1 MMETTNNAR
10 TGMFTT
16 NAFNSSK
23 VTDFE
28 KNKIKLKKIKVNAK
42 RTEKVLTGLF
52 VSFTGYIFLL
62 AIFIPYITI
71 SINSILQQYL
81 SKWKRIFT
89 FIQKYLYT
97 LYSSEHS
104 YKKRNFKFFFPGALL
119 LVTGGT
125 GTIIGALVMSVL
137 TNGMNLMG
145 IGISYQ
151 YIVRG
156 AILIL
161 AVLFDVG
168 ARRMKV

>member
-1 MMETTNNAR
+1 M
-10 TGMFTT
+10 
-16 NAFNSSK
+16 
-23 VTDFE
+23 E
-28 KNKIKLKKIKVNAK
+28 KNFYVYTKIFIYS
-42 RTEKVLTGLF
+42 LF
-52 VSFTGYIFLL
+52 V
-62 AIFIPYITI
+62 
-71 SINSILQQYL
+71 
-81 SKWKRIFT
+81 RT
-89 FIQKYLYT
+89 FI
-97 LYSSEHS
+97 
-104 YKKRNFKFFFPGALL
+104 KKRNFKFFFSGALL

-168 ARRMKV
+168 VRRMQV

>member
-1 MMETTNNAR
+1 METTNNAR

-16 NAFNSSK
+16 NVFNSSK

-71 SINSILQQYL
+71 SITSILQQYL

-125 GTIIGALVMSVL
+125 GTIIGALVMSAL